1 MASLCYGRGDGD
13 GMNAETLLD
22 LVRSYPEMIVAILS
36 ALVALVS
43 AFVARGETA
52 KQRKLQTERLRQG
65 IDGASLDWG
74 GAAIDA
80 LARCAV
86 FARTRHM
93 HTNDATF
100 EASRTGL
107 LVTLSTLVD
116 RGRMFFPNIAPDK
129 SGAGKESAYQGKRPP
144 ILNALMFSY
153 HEVQGI
159 VREGGPSSEESAAFI
174 DDCRRLLVSELQAH
188 LDPRRLD
195 QIVGRYDQQ
204 TRETRKHAL
213 DRSEALRSI
222 LLARRPNVD
231 LERNQTNPSKSEDA
245 R

>member
-1 MASLCYGRGDGD
+1 
-13 GMNAETLLD
+13 MNTDTLLD
-22 LVRSYPEMIVAILS
+22 LVRAYPEMIIAIVS

-52 KQRKLQTERLRQG
+52 KQRKLQTERLRQS

-74 GAAIDA
+74 GAAIDT

-93 HTNDATF
+93 HANEAGF

-116 RGRMFFPNIAPDK
+116 RGRLFFPNIAPDK
-129 SGAGKESAYQGKRPP
+129 TGAGKESAYQGKRPP

-159 VREGGPSSEESAAFI
+159 VRDSGPSGEESAAFI

-204 TRETRKHAL
+204 TREIRKQAL
-213 DRSEALRSI
+213 DRSEALRDA
-222 LLARRPNVD
+222 LLARRPDVD
-231 LERNQTNPSKSEDA
+231 LERNSANQSKPEHS
-245 R
+245 

>member
-1 MASLCYGRGDGD
+1 
-13 GMNAETLLD
+13 MNAETLLD
-22 LVRSYPEMIVAILS
+22 LVRSYPEMIIAIVS

-74 GAAIDA
+74 GAAIDT

-93 HTNDATF
+93 HANDASF

-116 RGRMFFPNIAPDK
+116 RGRMFFPNIAADK
-129 SGAGKESAYQGKRPP
+129 SAAGKESAYQGRRPP
-144 ILNALMFSY
+144 ILDALMFPY
-153 HEVQGI
+153 HELHYITRDNGT
-159 VREGGPSSEESAAFI
+159 SAEESAAFI

-204 TRETRKHAL
+204 THENRKIAL
-213 DRSEALRSI
+213 DRAGALRNA
-222 LLARRPNVD
+222 LKARRPD
-231 LERNQTNPSKSEDA
+231 IELDRNHTSQGKPEHSQ
-245 R
+245 